1 VTGIAETDVL
11 VVGGGLT
18 GLAAAA
24 FLARHGVRVLLAE
37 RHPGTSTHP
46 KARLVN
52 VRSMELYRALGVEG
66 AVRAA
71 GEPNAGFVLA
81 DTLASEHEAWIPP
94 PPDEAPGG
102 DLSPCRPYS
111 CDQDRIEPI
120 LRARAVELGADVG
133 FATTA
138 TAVVDRGDRVTATLD
153 GAGAATVH
161 ARYAIA
167 ADGAHSPLRD
177 RLGIGRHG
185 EPVPGTAVSVLFRAD
200 LGPALRGRRVDAL
213 LARAAEA
220 FLFARGNPAERRWQ
234 LGTYLRPGW
243 DPRRIDAYV
252 RDVIRA
258 AAGLPDLDPFVE
270 GVQTWTSGAYVA
282 DRFRSGRVFL
292 VGDAAHVMPPY
303 GGFGGNTGVQD
314 AHNLTWKLAAVCG
327 GDAPDALLDT
337 YESERAPIAELTVGQ
352 ALLRSRK
359 TPGQPPPP
367 DQIDATTLV
376 LGFRYPQ
383 GHGSRARLVEDP
395 AYPSGRPGTR
405 APHVELADG
414 RSMLDLFDPTAFTA
428 VHDPAAGGPARAHRV
443 REVGREQ
450 VARRHRK
457 RWAAVYGGRTVIVR
471 PDGVIAAT
479 DGRR

>member
-1 VTGIAETDVL
+1 MTGIVETDVL

-120 LRARAVELGADVG
+120 LRARAVELGADVR

-243 DPRRIDAYV
+243 DPRRI
-252 RDVIRA
+252 
-258 AAGLPDLDPFVE
+258 
-270 GVQTWTSGAYVA
+270 
-282 DRFRSGRVFL
+282 
-292 VGDAAHVMPPY
+292 
-303 GGFGGNTGVQD
+303 
-314 AHNLTWKLAAVCG
+314 
-327 GDAPDALLDT
+327 DT

>member
-1 VTGIAETDVL
+1 MTGIVETDVL

-120 LRARAVELGADVG
+120 LRARAVELGADVR

-367 DQIDATTLV
+367 TRSTPPRSSSASATRRATAP
-376 LGFRYPQ
+376 GPAW
-383 GHGSRARLVEDP
+383 SRTP
-395 AYPSGRPGTR
+395 PTRPGG
-405 APHVELADG
+405 P
-414 RSMLDLFDPTAFTA
+414 
-428 VHDPAAGGPARAHRV
+428 GPARRTSSSPTGAACSTCSTRPPSP
-443 REVGREQ
+443 RCTTPPRAGRHGRTGC
-450 VARRHRK
+450 ARSGGNRSPGGTGS
-457 RWAAVYGGRTVIVR
+457 GGRRCT
-471 PDGVIAAT
+471 AAEP
-479 DGRR
+479 